1 MRKRSPFSSRSNKGV
16 SILIEYLILSGI
28 LMIFFAFIIIQF
40 NNVLG
45 KTPLYTTMKN
55 EFQDVGNQIAV
66 KLTDISIIAPENGYV
81 KAKIFMPYT
90 VGDYD
95 FKAEFTQVN
104 GEYVLKISSE
114 RAGKSE
120 YVPINNI
127 ALKVM
132 PVGSTF
138 SITPLH
144 EIEYTKYS
152 HLAPTAVALAYP
164 TTVEVGSNVTFDMTM
179 STGEG
184 DLWFRWD
191 FGDGNSYEAKY
202 DPNNPSQSLVEHSY
216 SADGTYTATLT
227 VWDSFGY
234 SDTSTINITVIP
246 QTQELNP
253 YLFATKYV
261 IPEVTEPGNPV
272 QIVIYLRGG
281 GIIEQARN
289 ISVMH
294 VIDVSGSMDPDY
306 YGDNGY
312 TLYNSTSETSYP
324 SKWENYVTVNSSFST
339 LTVKAY
345 TSSGNDIDLWVKS
358 PDGDF
363 ARAQYGITNGEM
375 YYVQNP
381 VEGNWTISVVADYPT
396 GSDTVTVEV
405 EKDGYLWGWGWWYS
419 YSPGT
424 TVASWTFTLDANAS
438 VTSFQIP
445 AVENL
450 KIKASPVNGTKEL
463 HLWVEEP
470 GGTLRGPY
478 SSSSGEYYSDT
489 NAASGTYTAY
499 VVGDFPYGSQEYYLE
514 ADIAKIDAAKITAK
528 TFNGFL
534 RGSDQVGVVSFGGT
548 GSGGR
553 TPRITLDQ
561 PLTNDTIQANGS
573 IDGLYAY
580 GGTPLGGGIKTA
592 REELVAN
599 ATPGSIPV
607 MIILSDG
614 NPTITSDGQASE
626 TLAIQEA
633 LNEAEIT
640 KQTKVNNESIL
651 IYTIGFGSDANATL
665 LQQIATSPDYYFY
678 AATSEELKNIYEQI
692 AKELKE
698 RAAVNVTI
706 TDVLTSDVSLSE
718 APADANVSYVGNQT
732 IIQWNIT
739 SIRINETWTASFE
752 VLPNTEG
759 LVATNVYGVSN
770 VTFLPWPFTGVNFTT
785 IYLPV
790 PELNVTQISP
800 ERVVLK

>member
-1 MRKRSPFSSRSNKGV
+1 MRRPSLFSSRDSERGV

-28 LMIFFAFIIIQF
+28 LMVFFAFVVFQF
-40 NNVLG
+40 NDVLG
-45 KTPLYTTMKN
+45 KTPLSTTMTN
-55 EFQDVGNQIAV
+55 QFQDVGNQIAV
-66 KLTDISIIAPENGYV
+66 KLTDISLIAPENGYV
-81 KAKIFMPYT
+81 KARVFMPYT

-104 GEYVLKISSE
+104 GQYVLKISSE

-127 ALKVM
+127 ALKVL

-138 SITPLH
+138 SITPVH

-152 HLAPTAVALAYP
+152 HVMPTAVALAYP
-164 TTVEVGSNVTFDMTM
+164 TTVEVGSSVTFDMTL

-191 FGDGNSYEAKY
+191 FGDGSSYEAKY
-202 DPNNPSQSLVEHSY
+202 DPNDPSQSLVEHSY
-216 SADGTYTATLT
+216 SSEGTYTATLT
-227 VWDSFGY
+227 VWDSYGY
-234 SDTSTINITVIP
+234 SDSSTINITVIP
-246 QTQELNP
+246 QSQEIDP

-306 YGDNGY
+306 YGTNGY
-312 TLYNSTSETSYP
+312 TLYNSTSGTALP
-324 SKWENYVTVNSSFST
+324 SKWENYVNVDSSFSS

-345 TSSGNDIDLWVKS
+345 TSGGKDIDLWVKS

-363 ARAQYGITNGEM
+363 ARAQYFITNGEM
-375 YYVQNP
+375 YFVQNP

-424 TVASWTFTLDANAS
+424 QVASWNFVLNANAS
-438 VTSFQIP
+438 VTTFQIP
-445 AVENL
+445 TVENL
-450 KIKASPVNGTKEL
+450 KIEATPVNGTKEL
-463 HLWVEEP
+463 HLWVQEP
-470 GGTLRGPY
+470 GGSLKGPY
-478 SSSSGEYYSDT
+478 SSSSGQYYTDT
-489 NAASGTYTAY
+489 NAGGVYTAY
-499 VVGDFPYGSQEYYLE
+499 VVGDFPYGTQDYYLT

-561 PLTNDTIQANGS
+561 YLTNDTVQANAS
-573 IDGLYAY
+573 IGNLYAS
-580 GGTPLGGGIKTA
+580 GGTPLGGGIKKA

-599 ATPGSIPV
+599 TTPGNIPV

-614 NPTITSDGQASE
+614 NPTITSAGQPSE

-640 KQTKVNNESIL
+640 KQTQVNNESIL

-665 LQQIATSPDYYFY
+665 LQQIATSPDYYFF
-678 AATSEELKNIYEQI
+678 AATSEELQSIYEQI

-698 RAAVNVTI
+698 RAAVNITI
-706 TDVLTSDVSLSE
+706 TDVLTSDVTLSQP
-718 APADANVSYVGNQT
+718 PAGANVSYAGNQT
-732 IIQWNIT
+732 VIQWNIS
-739 SIRINETWTASFE
+739 SIRINETWVGSFE
-752 VLPNTEG
+752 VVPNTEG
-759 LVATNVYGVSN
+759 VIATNVYGVSN
-770 VTFLPWPFTGVNFTT
+770 VTFIPWPFTGNFTT

-790 PELNVTQISP
+790 PELNVTRLSP
-800 ERVVLK
+800 EKVVLK

>member
-1 MRKRSPFSSRSNKGV
+1 MKKPFLFSSRDSEKGV

-40 NNVLG
+40 NDVLG
-45 KTPLYTTMKN
+45 KTPLSTTMKN
-55 EFQDVGNQIAV
+55 QFQDVGNQIAV

-95 FKAEFTQVN
+95 FKAEFTQVD

-127 ALKVM
+127 ALKVL

-138 SITPLH
+138 SITPVH

-152 HLAPTAVALAYP
+152 HMMPTAVALAYP

-191 FGDGNSYEAKY
+191 FGDGDSYQAKY
-202 DPNNPSQSLVEHSY
+202 NPNNPSQSLVEHSY

-227 VWDSFGY
+227 VWDSYGY

-246 QTQELNP
+246 QTQELDP

-312 TLYNSTSETSYP
+312 TLYNSTSGTASP
-324 SKWENYVTVNSSFST
+324 SKWENYVSVDSSFSS
-339 LTVKAY
+339 LTVMAY
-345 TSSGNDIDLWVKS
+345 TSGGKDIDLWVKS

-375 YYVQNP
+375 YFVQNP
-381 VEGNWTISVVADYPT
+381 VEGNWTISVVADYPI

-405 EKDGYLWGWGWWYS
+405 EKDGYFWWWWYFS
-419 YSPGT
+419 GT
-424 TVASWTFTLDANAS
+424 LVSSWNFTLDANAS
-438 VTSFQIP
+438 ITVFQIP

-450 KIKASPVNGTKEL
+450 KIQATPVNGTKEL

-470 GGTLRGPY
+470 GGALRGPY
-478 SSSSGEYYSDT
+478 SSSSGQYYSDT
-489 NAASGTYTAY
+489 NAVAGNYTAY
-499 VVGDFPYGSQEYYLE
+499 IVGDFPYGTQDYYLTV
-514 ADIAKIDAAKITAK
+514 DVAKIDAAKITAK

-561 PLTNDTIQANGS
+561 YLTNNTDQTNTS

-580 GGTPLGGGIKTA
+580 GGTPLGGGIKKA
-592 REELVAN
+592 REELVVN
-599 ATPGSIPV
+599 TTSGNIPV

-633 LNEAEIT
+633 LSEAEIT
-640 KQTKVNNESIL
+640 KQTQINNESIL
-651 IYTIGFGSDANATL
+651 IYTIGFDSDANATL
-665 LQQIATSPDYYFY
+665 LQQIATSPDYYFF
-678 AATSEELKNIYEQI
+678 AATSEELQNIYEQI
-692 AKELKE
+692 ARELKE
-698 RAAVNVTI
+698 RAAVNITI
-706 TDVLTSDVSLSE
+706 TDVLTSDVTLSE
-718 APADANVSYVGNQT
+718 LPAGANVSYSGNQT
-732 IIQWNIT
+732 VIQWNLT

-752 VLPNTEG
+752 VVPSTEG
-759 LVATNVYGVSN
+759 LIATNVYGVSN

-790 PELNVTQISP
+790 PELNVTRLSP

>member
-1 MRKRSPFSSRSNKGV
+1 MKRPSLFSSRDSRDSERGV

-28 LMIFFAFIIIQF
+28 LMVFFAFIIIQF
-40 NNVLG
+40 NDVLG
-45 KTPLYTTMKN
+45 KTPLSTTMKN
-55 EFQDVGNQIAV
+55 QFQDVGNQIAV

-81 KAKIFMPYT
+81 KAKVFMPYT

-95 FKAEFTQVN
+95 FKAEFTQV
-104 GEYVLKISSE
+104 GGDYVLKISSE

-127 ALKVM
+127 ALKVL

-138 SITPLH
+138 SITPVH

-152 HLAPTAVALAYP
+152 HMMPTAVALAYP

-191 FGDGNSYEAKY
+191 FGDGNSYQAKY
-202 DPNNPSQSLVEHSY
+202 NPNDPSQSLVEHSY
-216 SADGTYTATLT
+216 STDGTYTATLT
-227 VWDSFGY
+227 VWDSYGY
-234 SDTSTINITVIP
+234 SDSSTINITVIP
-246 QTQELNP
+246 QSQELDP

-306 YGDNGY
+306 YGANGY
-312 TLYNSTSETSYP
+312 TLYNSTSGTASP
-324 SKWENYVTVNSSFST
+324 SKWENQTTVDSSFSS

-345 TSSGNDIDLWVKS
+345 TSGGKDIDLWVKS

-363 ARAQYGITNGEM
+363 ARAQYSITNGEM
-375 YYVQNP
+375 YFVQNP

-405 EKDGYLWGWGWWYS
+405 EKDGYFWWWWYFS
-419 YSPGT
+419 GT
-424 TVASWTFTLDANAS
+424 LVSSWSFTLDANAS
-438 VTSFQIP
+438 ITTFQIP

-450 KIKASPVNGTKEL
+450 KIEATPVNGTKEL

-470 GGTLRGPY
+470 GGALRGPY
-478 SSSSGEYYSDT
+478 SSSSGQYYSDT
-489 NAASGTYTAY
+489 NAASGNYTAY
-499 VVGDFPYGSQEYYLE
+499 VVGDFPYGTQDYYLT
-514 ADIAKIDAAKITAK
+514 ADVAKIDAAKITAK

-534 RGSDQVGVVSFGGT
+534 RGSDQVGVVSFGGQ

-561 PLTNDTIQANGS
+561 YLTNNTALANTS

-580 GGTPLGGGIKTA
+580 GGTPLGGGIKKA

-599 ATPGSIPV
+599 TTSGNIPV

-633 LNEAEIT
+633 LSEAEIT
-640 KQTKVNNESIL
+640 KQTQVNNESIL

-665 LQQIATSPDYYFY
+665 LQQIATSPDYYFF
-678 AATSEELKNIYEQI
+678 AATSEELQNIYEQI
-692 AKELKE
+692 ARELKE
-698 RAAVNVTI
+698 RAAVNITI
-706 TDVLTSDVSLSE
+706 TDVLTSDVTLSE
-718 APADANVSYVGNQT
+718 SPAGANVSYSGNQT
-732 IIQWNIT
+732 VIQWNIT

-752 VLPNTEG
+752 IIPNTEG
-759 LVATNVYGVSN
+759 LIATNVYGVSN

-790 PELNVTQISP
+790 PELNVTRLSP
-800 ERVVLK
+800 ERVVLR

>member
-1 MRKRSPFSSRSNKGV
+1 MRKPFLFSSHDSERGV

-28 LMIFFAFIIIQF
+28 LMIFFAFIVLQF
-40 NNVLG
+40 NDVLG
-45 KTPLYTTMKN
+45 KTPLSTTMKN
-55 EFQDVGNQIAV
+55 QFQDVGNQIAV

-90 VGDYD
+90 IGDYD
-95 FKAEFTQVN
+95 FKAEFTQVG

-120 YVPINNI
+120 YIPINNI
-127 ALKVM
+127 ALKVL

-138 SITPLH
+138 SITPVH

-152 HLAPTAVALAYP
+152 HMMPTAVALAYP
-164 TTVEVGSNVTFDMTM
+164 TTVEVGSNVTFDMTL

-191 FGDGNSYEAKY
+191 FGDGSSYEAKY
-202 DPNNPSQSLVEHSY
+202 NPNNPSQSLVEHSY

-227 VWDSFGY
+227 VWDSYGY
-234 SDTSTINITVIP
+234 SDSSTINITVIP
-246 QTQELNP
+246 QSQELDP

-261 IPEVTEPGNPV
+261 IPEVTEPDNPV

-306 YGDNGY
+306 YGTNGY
-312 TLYNSTSETSYP
+312 TLYNSSSGTASP
-324 SKWENYVTVNSSFST
+324 SKWENYVNVDSSFSS
-339 LTVKAY
+339 LTVMAY
-345 TSSGNDIDLWVKS
+345 SSSGKDIDLWVKS

-375 YYVQNP
+375 YFVQNP

-405 EKDGYLWGWGWWYS
+405 EKNGYFWWWWYFS
-419 YSPGT
+419 GT
-424 TVASWTFTLDANAS
+424 LVSSWNFALDANAS
-438 VTSFQIP
+438 IITFQIP
-445 AVENL
+445 IVENL
-450 KIKASPVNGTKEL
+450 KIEVTPVNGSKEL

-470 GGTLRGPY
+470 GGALKGPY
-478 SSSSGEYYSDT
+478 SSSSGTYYSDS

-499 VVGDFPYGSQEYYLE
+499 VVGDFPYGTQEFYIT

-528 TFNGFL
+528 TFNSFL
-534 RGSDQVGVVSFGGT
+534 RGTDQVGVVSFGGQ
-548 GSGGR
+548 GSGGA

-561 PLTNDTIQANGS
+561 PLTNNTDQANTS

-580 GGTPLGGGIKTA
+580 GGTPLGGGIKKA

-599 ATPGSIPV
+599 TTTGNIPV

-633 LNEAEIT
+633 LSEAEIT
-640 KQTKVNNESIL
+640 KQTQVNNESIL

-665 LQQIATSPDYYFY
+665 LQEIATSPDYYFF
-678 AATSEELKNIYEQI
+678 AATSEELQNIYEQI
-692 AKELKE
+692 ARELKE
-698 RAAVNVTI
+698 RAAINITI
-706 TDVLTSDVSLSE
+706 TDVLTSDVTLSE
-718 APADANVSYVGNQT
+718 TPSNANVSYVGNQT
-732 IIQWNIT
+732 VIQWNIS
-739 SIRINETWTASFE
+739 SIRINETWIGSFE
-752 VLPNTEG
+752 VVPNTEG
-759 LVATNVYGVSN
+759 LILTNVYGVSN
-770 VTFLPWPFTGVNFTT
+770 VTFIPWPFTGVNFTT

-790 PELNVTQISP
+790 PELNVTRLSP
-800 ERVVLK
+800 EKVVLK

>member
-1 MRKRSPFSSRSNKGV
+1 MRKPFLFSSHDSERGV

-28 LMIFFAFIIIQF
+28 LMIFFAFIVLQF
-40 NNVLG
+40 NDVLG
-45 KTPLYTTMKN
+45 KTPLSTTMKN
-55 EFQDVGNQIAV
+55 QFQDVGNQIAV

-90 VGDYD
+90 IGDYD
-95 FKAEFTQVN
+95 FKAEFTQVG

-120 YVPINNI
+120 YIPINNI
-127 ALKVM
+127 ALKVL

-138 SITPLH
+138 SITPVH

-152 HLAPTAVALAYP
+152 HMMPTAVALAYP
-164 TTVEVGSNVTFDMTM
+164 TTVEVGSNVTFDMTL

-191 FGDGNSYEAKY
+191 FGDGSSYEAKY
-202 DPNNPSQSLVEHSY
+202 NPNNPSQSLVEHSY

-227 VWDSFGY
+227 VWDSYGY
-234 SDTSTINITVIP
+234 SDSSTINITVIP
-246 QTQELNP
+246 QSQELDP

-261 IPEVTEPGNPV
+261 IPEVTEPDNPV

-306 YGDNGY
+306 YGTNGY
-312 TLYNSTSETSYP
+312 TLYNSSSGTASP
-324 SKWENYVTVNSSFST
+324 SKWENYVNVDSSFSS
-339 LTVKAY
+339 LTVMAY
-345 TSSGNDIDLWVKS
+345 SSSGKDIDLWVKS

-375 YYVQNP
+375 YFVQNP

-405 EKDGYLWGWGWWYS
+405 EKNGYFWWWYFS
-419 YSPGT
+419 GT
-424 TVASWTFTLDANAS
+424 LVSSWNFALDANAS
-438 VTSFQIP
+438 IITFQIP
-445 AVENL
+445 IVENL
-450 KIKASPVNGTKEL
+450 KIEVTPVNGSKEL

-470 GGTLRGPY
+470 GGALKGPY
-478 SSSSGEYYSDT
+478 SSSSGTYYSDS

-499 VVGDFPYGSQEYYLE
+499 VVGDFPYGTQEFYIT

-528 TFNGFL
+528 TFNSFL
-534 RGSDQVGVVSFGGT
+534 RGTDQVGVVSFGGQ
-548 GSGGR
+548 GSGGA

-561 PLTNDTIQANGS
+561 PLTNNTDQANTS

-580 GGTPLGGGIKTA
+580 GGTPLGGGIKKA

-599 ATPGSIPV
+599 TTTGNIPV

-633 LNEAEIT
+633 LSEAEIT
-640 KQTKVNNESIL
+640 KQTQVNNESIL

-665 LQQIATSPDYYFY
+665 LQEIATSPDYYFF
-678 AATSEELKNIYEQI
+678 AATSEELQNIYEQI
-692 AKELKE
+692 ARELKE
-698 RAAVNVTI
+698 RAAINITI
-706 TDVLTSDVSLSE
+706 TDVLTSDVTLSE
-718 APADANVSYVGNQT
+718 TPSNANVSYVGNQT
-732 IIQWNIT
+732 VIQWNIS
-739 SIRINETWTASFE
+739 SIRINETWIGSFE
-752 VLPNTEG
+752 VVPNTEG
-759 LVATNVYGVSN
+759 LILTNAYGVSN
-770 VTFLPWPFTGVNFTT
+770 VTFIPWPFTGVNFTT

-790 PELNVTQISP
+790 PELNVTRLSP
-800 ERVVLK
+800 EKVVLK